1 MHKAIQEIPV
11 SQHSNKPLLA
21 ESERIAD
28 QQSTFDPS
36 SLIPQVSRLSR
47 RGFVTSLGLA
57 AGAAGTICLIGCN
70 DSMPASPAPTAT
82 TTPTMPTTPTSTTPS
97 VVDVLNF
104 ALNLEYLEASF
115 YSYIATGGGLSAT
128 DLGSGAGTITPATK
142 VTFSNSAVNTV
153 AQNLAMEEI
162 AHVQFLRSTIT
173 AIGGTPVSAPAL
185 NLAAMGA
192 VTSDSTFL
200 ALARQ
205 LEAVGVSAYAGG
217 AQYLTTNT
225 TAITYAAQILDT
237 EAQHEGNLRQLCI
250 ELGVTSPAADSLDMS
265 PSSRQLF
272 NTSNSTGLNPIRTT
286 SQVLQIV
293 YGAAG
298 KTGVTSGGFFPS
310 GLNGNIKTT

>member
-1 MHKAIQEIPV
+1 MNPF
-11 SQHSNKPLLA
+11 SNKPLLA
-21 ESERIAD
+21 AGKRVID
-28 QQSTFDPS
+28 QHS
-36 SLIPQVSRLSR
+36 VSASNQPALALNR
-47 RGFVTSLGLA
+47 RGFVTTVGLTL
-57 AGAAGTICLIGCN
+57 GAAGTFGLIGCN
-70 DSMPASPAPTAT
+70 DSSPSSSTAT
-82 TTPTMPTTPTSTTPS
+82 DPTLTAPS

-115 YSYIATGGGLSAT
+115 YSYIATGSGLSST
-128 DLGSGAGTITPATK
+128 DLGSGAGTITPVTK

-153 AQNLAMEEI
+153 AQNLAMEEV
-162 AHVQFLRSTIT
+162 AHVQFLRSTIS

-192 VTSDSTFL
+192 VTSDATFL

-217 AQYLTTNT
+217 AQYLTSNT

-250 ELGVTSPAADSLDMS
+250 ELGVTSPAADSLDM
-265 PSSRQLF
+265 PPTSSQLF
-272 NTSNSTGLNPIRTT
+272 NTSNTTGLNPIRTT
-286 SQVLQIV
+286 TQVLQIV

-298 KTGVTSGGFFPS
+298 KSGIASGGFFPS
-310 GLNGNIKTT
+310 GLNGNIKTS

>member
-1 MHKAIQEIPV
+1 MNPL
-11 SQHSNKPLLA
+11 SNKPLLA
-21 ESERIAD
+21 VGKRAIN
-28 QQSTFDPS
+28 QSSVNDLNRPV
-36 SLIPQVSRLSR
+36 PGLSR
-47 RGFVTSLGLA
+47 RGFVTSVGLTV
-57 AGAAGTICLIGCN
+57 GAVGAFGLSGCS
-70 DSMPASPAPTAT
+70 DSSPSSS
-82 TTPTMPTTPTSTTPS
+82 TPTDPTSTAPS

-115 YSYIATGGGLSAT
+115 YSYIATGSGLSSA
-128 DLGSGAGTITPATK
+128 DLGSGAGTITPAMK

-217 AQYLTTNT
+217 AQYLTSNT
-225 TAITYAAQILDT
+225 MAITYAAQILDT

-250 ELGVTSPAADSLDMS
+250 QLGVTSPAADSLDM
-265 PSSRQLF
+265 PPTSSQLF
-272 NTSNSTGLNPIRTT
+272 NTSNTTGLNPIRTT

-293 YGAAG
+293 YGTAG
-298 KTGVTSGGFFPS
+298 KSGVASGGFFPS
-310 GLNGNIKTT
+310 GLNGNIKTS

>member
-1 MHKAIQEIPV
+1 MN
-11 SQHSNKPLLA
+11 SFSNKPLLA
-21 ESERIAD
+21 VGKRVINPHAVND
-28 QQSTFDPS
+28 FGQTAP
-36 SLIPQVSRLSR
+36 RLNR
-47 RGFVTSLGLA
+47 RGFITSVGLTV
-57 AGAAGTICLIGCN
+57 GAAGTFGLSGCS
-70 DSMPASPAPTAT
+70 DSSPSSS
-82 TTPTMPTTPTSTTPS
+82 TPTDPTSTAPS

-115 YSYIATGGGLSAT
+115 YSYIATGSGLSST
-128 DLGSGAGTITPATK
+128 DLGSGAGTITPAMK

-153 AQNLAMEEI
+153 AQNLAMEEV

-185 NLAAMGA
+185 NLAAMGD
-192 VTSDSTFL
+192 VTSDATFL

-205 LEAVGVSAYAGG
+205 LEGVGVSAYAGG
-217 AQYLTTNT
+217 AQYLTSNT

-250 ELGVTSPAADSLDMS
+250 ELGITSPAADSLDM
-265 PSSRQLF
+265 PPTSSQLF
-272 NTSNSTGLNPIRTT
+272 NTSNTTGLNPIRTT

-298 KTGVTSGGFFPS
+298 KSGVASGGFFPS
-310 GLNGNIKTT
+310 GLNGNIKTS